1 MASPDYTNQVT
12 NQLVSFFA
20 ELESCSP
27 LTNKRFHQ
35 IQKKYAKGDG
45 SFWSKTELWAA
56 YQQLAG
62 TNGLSQVRNDIQ
74 QHLQMKPTRTIS
86 GVAPVTVLT
95 KPFPCPGK
103 CIFCPND
110 VRMPK
115 SYLSDEPGAQ
125 RAEKNYFDPYL
136 QTYNRIEALHQ
147 MGHSI
152 EKIEL
157 IILGGT
163 WSYYPEPYQ
172 IWFIKECFRAM
183 NEFGVH
189 DDQSIIRERYHA
201 AEVALTTQ
209 LIAARTDNPKI
220 NKDRFAAQ
228 QMIAGKN
235 QDTHAAYNQ
244 TVAQLYNQ
252 PERLVGLDQYQ
263 SATWEEL
270 ALEQHKNET
279 AVARNVG
286 LVIETRPDN
295 ISPTEVI
302 KIRRLGCTKTQIGIQ
317 SLQDEVLAKNHR
329 GHDVAATRKAIGLLR
344 LAGFKIHAHWMPNLY
359 GSNPMADKHDYD
371 VLFSDPDFKPDEL
384 KIYPCSLIE
393 SAELVEYYQKGLWQ
407 PYTEEELLD
416 VLSHCFL
423 ETPGYCRLTRV
434 IRDIPSPDIMVGN
447 KKTNFRQL
455 VENWLVKHKQ
465 TIREIRSREIR
476 GRAHLTDQASFSMLH
491 YLSAVST
498 EYFLQVTVPDSEGQ
512 ERLLAFLRLSLPKPD
527 QASLVPEL
535 DQAAMIREIHVYGQA
550 TALGQRQQDRAQ
562 HVGYGKQLIQLA
574 SKIASQNGYKRLA
587 VISAVGTREYYRKQ
601 GFSDG
606 QLYQFID
613 LLKVSSD
620 NVTPVIPI
628 HAT

>member
-12 NQLVSFFA
+12 NQLVSLFA
-20 ELESCSP
+20 ELESCAP
-27 LTNKRFHQ
+27 LTKKSFHQ
-35 IQKKYAKGDG
+35 IQKKYAKTDG

-62 TNGLSQVRNDIQ
+62 TNGLSQVRSDIQ

-115 SYLSDEPGAQ
+115 SYLSNEPGAQ

-163 WSYYPEPYQ
+163 WSYYPESYQ

-189 DDQSIIRERYHA
+189 DDQSTIRERYRK
-201 AEVALTTQ
+201 AEKALADQ
-209 LIAARTDNPKI
+209 SIVGRSDNPQI
-220 NKDRFAAQ
+220 NQDRFGNQ
-228 QMIAGKN
+228 QLIAGKN
-235 QDTHAAYNQ
+235 QDTQAAYNQ

-252 PERLVGLDQYQ
+252 PERLVGLDAYQ

-270 ALEQHKNET
+270 EQEQRRNET
-279 AVARNVG
+279 AVSRNVG

-295 ISPTEVI
+295 ISSAEVI

-317 SLQDEVLAKNHR
+317 SLQDEVLTKNHR

-344 LAGFKIHAHWMPNLY
+344 QAGFKIHAHWMPNLY
-359 GSNPMADKHDYD
+359 GSSPMADKQDYD
-371 VLFSDPDFKPDEL
+371 LLFSDPDFKPDEL

-407 PYTEEELLD
+407 PYTEQELLD

-455 VENWLVKHKQ
+455 VENWLAQHKQ
-465 TIREIRSREIR
+465 TIREIRAREIR
-476 GRAHLTDQASFSMLH
+476 GRAHLVHQASI
-491 YLSAVST
+491 SALQYATSVSQ
-498 EYFLQVTVPDSEGQ
+498 EYFLQVTVPDEQGQ

-527 QASLVPEL
+527 QKPLLAEL
-535 DQAAMIREIHVYGQA
+535 KQAAMIREVHVYGQA

-562 HVGYGKQLIQLA
+562 HVGYGRQLIQLA
-574 SKIASQNGYKRLA
+574 CALASQNGFKRLA
-587 VISAVGTREYYRKQ
+587 VISAVGTREYYHKQ
-601 GFSDG
+601 GFSGGD
-606 QLYQFID
+606 LYQFID
-613 LLKVSSD
+613 LSTHSVESS
-620 NVTPVIPI
+620 VTPFPI
-628 HAT
+628 YAT

>member
-1 MASPDYTNQVT
+1 MARADYTNLVT
-12 NQLVSFFA
+12 DRLVDFFA
-20 ELESCSP
+20 ELESSNP
-27 LTNKRFHQ
+27 LTKKQFHQ
-35 IQKKYAKGDG
+35 IQKKYSKSDG
-45 SFWSKTELWAA
+45 SFWSKTELWAI

-62 TNGLSQVRNDIQ
+62 TNGLSQIRADIQ

-189 DDQSIIRERYHA
+189 DDQQVVRERYRA
-201 AEVALTTQ
+201 AEKALAAQSIAGRSDNPRVNQDRFGDQQ
-209 LIAARTDNPKI
+209 LIAGRN
-220 NKDRFAAQ
+220 R
-228 QMIAGKN
+228 
-235 QDTHAAYNQ
+235 DTQAAYNQ

-263 SATWEEL
+263 AATWVEL
-270 ALEQHKNET
+270 AQEQLRNET
-279 AVARNVG
+279 AVSRNVG

-295 ISPTEVI
+295 ISPAEVI

-317 SLQDEVLAKNHR
+317 SLQDEVLTKNHR

-344 LAGFKIHAHWMPNLY
+344 QAGFKIHAHWMPNLY
-359 GSNPMADKHDYD
+359 GSSPAADKQDYQL
-371 VLFSDPDFKPDEL
+371 LFSDPDFKPDEL

-393 SAELVEYYQKGLWQ
+393 SAELVEYYRKGLWQ

-416 VLSHCFL
+416 VLSYCFL

-455 VENWLVKHKQ
+455 VENWLAKHKH
-465 TIREIRSREIR
+465 TIREIRAREIR
-476 GRAHLTDQASFSMLH
+476 GRAHLTDQAST
-491 YLSAVST
+491 SALQYTTSVSE
-498 EYFLQVTVPDSEGQ
+498 EYFLQVTVPDSEQQ
-512 ERLLAFLRLSLPKPD
+512 ERLLAFLRLSLPKSD
-527 QASLVPEL
+527 QEPLVSEL
-535 DQAAMIREIHVYGQA
+535 NQAAMIREVHVYGQA

-574 SKIASQNGYKRLA
+574 SELASQAGFKRLA
-587 VISAVGTREYYRKQ
+587 VISAVGTREYYRKL

-606 QLYQFID
+606 ELYQFID
-613 LLKVSSD
+613 LPTTVSD
-620 NVTPVIPI
+620 RAVTDIPTY
-628 HAT
+628 AT